1 MIKDLYDQANVEMFA
16 TSVRGRKAFAV
27 EPKIRELKTKILKLN
42 AKKLKITPTNIILSS
57 SENTNNVQRKKY
69 GLTPQEIEKKF
80 VSNET
85 FRTIFNIHQIE
96 RTKLVRDRLN
106 RYNKKKYHRKK
117 KKIERKFEH

>member
-42 AKKLKITPTNIILSS
+42 AQKLKITPIKIILSS
-57 SENTNNVQRKKY
+57 PENTNNVQRKKY

-85 FRTIFNIHQIE
+85 FRTIFNIH
-96 RTKLVRDRLN
+96 
-106 RYNKKKYHRKK
+106 
-117 KKIERKFEH
+117 